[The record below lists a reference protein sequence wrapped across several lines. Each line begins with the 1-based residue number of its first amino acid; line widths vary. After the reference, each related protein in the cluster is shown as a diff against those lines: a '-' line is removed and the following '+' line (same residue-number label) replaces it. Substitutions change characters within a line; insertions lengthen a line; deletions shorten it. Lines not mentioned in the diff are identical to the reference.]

1 MPVTT
6 TAPTTGGSLDG
17 FVLGYLPAGA
27 THSGPDSHYN
37 ATVGPD
43 GLRNPGP
50 APAAGEPGASVS
62 MRRFTEAGQS
72 ASWFFVSVLRPF
84 AGQQADPSEAQ
95 MTRWLT
101 QGLVSRAA
109 RAEPFEVDAG
119 RAYLLEHEGT
129 EATSHSLVI
138 AAPSGAVLTVEGAAS
153 LTAAELRR
161 IAMAIVP
168 G

>member
-1 MPVTT
+1 VTT
-6 TAPTTGGSLDG
+6 TASTTGASLDG

-62 MRRFTEAGQS
+62 MRR
-72 ASWFFVSVLRPF
+72 
-84 AGQQADPSEAQ
+84 Q

-119 RAYLLEHEGT
+119 RAYLLEHQGT

-161 IAMAIVP
+161 IATAVVP